1 MAGITTQIRAGVVI
15 ADRYRVIDRLGHG
28 GMATVFLA
36 EDLVLSRQVAVK
48 RLHAAAAEGSAERF
62 KREAQLGAALNHPNI
77 VAVYDTLS
85 GQDGVLIVMEYV
97 PGQPLSGL
105 IATGAVETD
114 EAIRVLREVAHGLD
128 YAHQRGVVHRD
139 VKPANILVRDDGV
152 VKLSDLGVATAAHV
166 SRITATHDVLG
177 TLGYIAPER
186 LDGEAGGP
194 PADIYSLAAVA
205 FEVLSGQ
212 RAQRGATPAE
222 ALRRSA
228 SEPPPDLREAWPQAP
243 AAAGAVLGRGLD
255 PDPDRRPLSAG
266 RLIEELEAALE
277 PGGAVTAAPRPAKP
291 VTITVSSRSL
301 LRATLIGGLVA
312 AVAAVVALL
321 LASGDGGSPTASG
334 PAANAGPDRSSQGS
348 EPSTEAGPATT
359 TTTTTTTTP
368 PAPAAPTEGASGAEL
383 NQQGYDLIGAG
394 RYDEAVPV
402 LRRAVASFPQGTGDL
417 NYAYALYNLGKALRL
432 AGRPEEAIP
441 ILEQRLEIPNQVPTV
456 RRELAAARA
465 EAAGRKK
472 AKKGKKGENGE

>member
-1 MAGITTQIRAGVVI
+1 MAGTTTQIRAGVMI

-36 EDLVLSRQVAVK
+36 EDMVLSRQVAVK
-48 RLHAAAAEGSAERF
+48 RLHATAAERSAERF

-85 GQDGVLIVMEYV
+85 GPDGVLIVMEYV

-105 IATGAVETD
+105 IAPGAVEPK
-114 EAIRVLREVAHGLD
+114 EAIRVLRDVADGLD
-128 YAHQRGVVHRD
+128 YAHLRGVVHRD
-139 VKPANILVRDDGV
+139 VKPANILIRDDGV

-186 LDGEAGGP
+186 RDGEAGGP

-212 RAQRGATPAE
+212 RPQRGATPAE

-228 SEPPPDLREAWPQAP
+228 LEAPDLREAWPDASP
-243 AAAGAVLGRGLD
+243 AAAAVVGRGLD

-277 PGGAVTAAPRPAKP
+277 PSGAVTAAARPAKP
-291 VTITVSSRSL
+291 VTITASSRSL
-301 LRATLIGGLVA
+301 LRATLVGALL
-312 AVAAVVALL
+312 AVAAGVIALL
-321 LASGDGGSPTASG
+321 VAGGDGGSPTTAG
-334 PAANAGPDRSSQGS
+334 PAANAGPNRSSPGS
-348 EPSTEAGPATT
+348 GPSTEAGPTT
-359 TTTTTTTTP
+359 TTTTTTTTV
-368 PAPAAPTEGASGAEL
+368 PAPAPTDGASGAEL
-383 NQQGYDLIGAG
+383 NDQGFALIGEG
-394 RYDEAVPV
+394 RYEEAVAV
-402 LRRAVASFPQGTGDL
+402 LRRAVDSFPAGTSDL
-417 NYAYALYNLGKALRL
+417 NYAFALYNLGHALRL

-441 ILEQRLEIPNQVPTV
+441 ILEQRLEIPNQVSTV

-465 EAAGRKK
+465 EAAGGKK
-472 AKKGKKGENGE
+472 AKKDKNGE

>member
-1 MAGITTQIRAGVVI
+1 MAGTTTQIRAGVVI

-36 EDLVLSRQVAVK
+36 EDLVLSRQVGVK
-48 RLHAAAAEGSAERF
+48 RLHTAAAEGSAERF
-62 KREAQLGAALNHPNI
+62 KREAKLGAALNHPNI

-85 GQDGVLIVMEYV
+85 GPDGVLIVMEYV

-105 IATGAVETD
+105 IAAGAVEPE
-114 EAIRVLREVAHGLD
+114 EAIRILGEVAHGLD
-128 YAHQRGVVHRD
+128 YAHLRGVVHRD
-139 VKPANILVRDDGV
+139 VKPANILVRDDGA

-177 TLGYIAPER
+177 TVGYIAPER
-186 LDGEAGGP
+186 LHGEAGGP

-212 RAQRGATPAE
+212 RPQHGATPAE

-228 SEPPPDLREAWPQAP
+228 SEPPPDLREAWPHAP
-243 AAAGAVLGRGLD
+243 AAAAAVLRRGLD

-266 RLIEELEAALE
+266 RLIEELDAALE
-277 PGGAVTAAPRPAKP
+277 ASAAGMPAARPAKP

-301 LRATLIGGLVA
+301 LRATLVGAIVA
-312 AVAAVVALL
+312 AAAVIALL
-321 LASGDGGSPTASG
+321 LASGDGGSPTPSG
-334 PAANAGPDRSSQGS
+334 PAASAAPDRSSQGQGQS
-348 EPSTEAGPATT
+348 TQPSRTT
-359 TTTTTTTTP
+359 TTTTTTTTT
-368 PAPAAPTEGASGAEL
+368 APASAAPAEGVSGAQL
-383 NQQGYDLIGAG
+383 NEQGYALIGEG
-394 RYDEAVPV
+394 RYEEAVAV
-402 LRRAVASFPQGTGDL
+402 LQRAVASFPEGTSDL
-417 NYAYALYNLGKALRL
+417 NYAYALYNLGQALRL

-441 ILEQRLEIPNQVPTV
+441 ILEQRLQIPNQVPTV

-465 EAAGRKK
+465 AVAGGKK
-472 AKKGKKGENGE
+472 AKEGKDGE

>member
-1 MAGITTQIRAGVVI
+1 MAGTTTQIRAGVVI
-15 ADRYRVIDRLGHG
+15 ADRYRIIDRLGHG

-48 RLHAAAAEGSAERF
+48 RLHTAAAEGDAERF

-85 GQDGVLIVMEYV
+85 GPDGVLIVMEYV

-105 IATGAVETD
+105 IEAGAVEPD
-114 EAIRVLREVAHGLD
+114 EAIRILRGVAQGLD
-128 YAHQRGVVHRD
+128 YAHLRGVVHRD

-205 FEVLSGQ
+205 FEALSGQ
-212 RAQRGATPAE
+212 RPHRGGTPAE
-222 ALRRSA
+222 ALRRAA
-228 SEPPPDLREAWPQAP
+228 SEPPPDLREAWPHAPAP
-243 AAAGAVLGRGLD
+243 AAAVLGRGLD

-266 RLIEELEAALE
+266 RLIEELAAALE
-277 PGGAVTAAPRPAKP
+277 PSGAVTAAPRPTQP
-291 VTITVSSRSL
+291 VTITGPSRSL
-301 LRATLIGGLVA
+301 LRATLIGALLVA
-312 AVAAVVALL
+312 AVAVIALL
-321 LASGDGGSPTASG
+321 VAGGDGGSPTAPG
-334 PAANAGPDRSSQGS
+334 PAANAGPNRSSQDSG
-348 EPSTEAGPATT
+348 PSTEAGSTTTPATT
-359 TTTTTTTTP
+359 TGG
-368 PAPAAPTEGASGAEL
+368 PASAAPTEGASGAQL
-383 NQQGYDLIGAG
+383 NDQGYALLKAG
-394 RYDEAVPV
+394 QYEEAVTV
-402 LRRAVASFPQGTGDL
+402 LRRAVDSFPEGTSDL
-417 NYAYALYNLGKALRL
+417 HYAYALFNLGQALRL

-441 ILEQRLEIPNQVPTV
+441 ILEQRLQIPNQVPAV

-465 EAAGRKK
+465 EAAGGEK
-472 AKKGKKGENGE
+472 AKKGKKGKNGE